1 MYFGVIRNKK
11 QALDLCE
18 NIKQMRLPFK
28 FALQPIFPL
37 RGLDANAFYWG
48 IVLKM
53 ISDETGQSIEGC
65 HEAYKRKYNFR
76 WDFIFNSLTGTYEF
90 TAGVDSTTVLDDKEF
105 WDYIMKIR
113 VDAELDLHIT
123 IPLPNECFVPE
134 LDFNHDKIESKNKS
148 YGN

>member
-1 MYFGVIRNKK
+1 LDFGVIRNKR

-18 NIKQMRLPFK
+18 KIGQMRTPFK
-28 FALQPIFPL
+28 YALQDIYPM
-37 RGLDANAFYWG
+37 RSLDANAFYWG

-53 ISDETGQSIEGC
+53 ISDETGQSIEEC

-90 TAGVDSTTVLDDKEF
+90 TSGVDSTTELDGKEF
-105 WDYIMKIR
+105 LDYIMKIR
-113 VDAELDLHIT
+113 AEAEVDLHIT

-134 LDFNHDKIESKNKS
+134 LNYDHDKIELRKM
-148 YGN
+148 